1 MRIVLFLLTA
11 LLFIS
16 CNKSELD
23 RLTEQNR
30 ILRNQVSDIRTERD
44 AMKSEKDKI
53 DFLSGNLR
61 GITATIVTNKGDIS
75 LEFFT
80 DKAPIHCFNFITRAE
95 SGFYDN
101 TQFHRVIPGF
111 MIQGGDPNSRDGNKL
126 NNGQGGPIAA
136 IPHEFND
143 TVHEAGV
150 LSMARVGDKS
160 YGAGSQ
166 FFIMHAERNHLDG
179 EYTAFGRVTAGMDV
193 VNSIA
198 TTTTHNDDPRLGD
211 HPVEPVVIQTIRVSR

>member
-1 MRIVLFLLTA
+1 MKTGLFLLA
-11 LLFIS
+11 CLLLIS
-16 CNKSELD
+16 CNRNELE

-30 ILRNQVSDIRTERD
+30 ILRSQVSDLRIEIETMKTE
-44 AMKSEKDKI
+44 KEKL

-61 GITATIVTNKGDIS
+61 GITATIVTNKGEIA

-111 MIQGGDPNSRDGNKL
+111 MIQAGDPNSRDGNKF

-143 TVHEAGV
+143 TVHAPGV

-179 EYTAFGRVTAGMDV
+179 EYTAFGRVTSGMDV
-193 VNSIA
+193 VDAIA
-198 TTTTHNDDPRLGD
+198 TTATHSDDPRLRD
-211 HPVEPVVIQTIRVSR
+211 HPVEPVIIQTIRVGR

>member
-16 CNKSELD
+16 CNKGELD
-23 RLTEQNR
+23 RLNEQNR
-30 ILRNQVSDIRTERD
+30 ILRNQVSDLRTEKD

-75 LEFFT
+75 LEFFP

-111 MIQGGDPNSRDGNKL
+111 MIQGGDPNSRDGNKF

-179 EYTAFGRVTAGMDV
+179 EYTAFGRVTDGLDV

-198 TTTTHNDDPRLGD
+198 TTATHNDDPRLGD